1 MSSPEP
7 DAPAVPDSAH
17 ADAAGPAEAAA
28 TGGAPL
34 QLLPGAAIARLV
46 ADDAPGV
53 IRALGERL
61 LAGGSVTSS
70 FVEAAIAREQKYP
83 TGLPTVIPT
92 AIPHTDPE
100 HVLTPGIAVATL
112 ASPVPFG
119 EMGSDGATVE
129 VQLVVMLALRDA
141 STQLAALQ
149 DLMRLLQDL
158 DGVQQLLA
166 AGDDAELARRVEAWL
181 ARP

>member
-1 MSSPEP
+1 MSHPDP
-7 DAPAVPDSAH
+7 DAPTTGAAASGA
-17 ADAAGPAEAAA
+17 AIDAAAAN
-28 TGGAPL
+28 TGSAL
-34 QLLPGAAIARLV
+34 HLLPGAAIAQL
-46 ADDAPGV
+46 DTGDAPGV

-61 LAGGSVTSS
+61 LRSGCVAPT
-70 FVEAAIAREQKYP
+70 FVDAAITRELRYP
-83 TGLPTVIPT
+83 TGLPTAVPT

-119 EMGSDGATVE
+119 EMGSAAGTTVD
-129 VQLVVMLALRDA
+129 VRLVVMLALQDA
-141 STQLAALQ
+141 STQLTALQ
-149 DLMRLLQDL
+149 NLMRLLQDV

-166 AGDDAELARRVEAWL
+166 ADDDVELTRQVEDWL